1 MANSAKA
8 QSGPQPSVFDEAFLT
23 GAEDVTEV
31 LLIRHGQQRV
41 NREGSRDEQ
50 RDPPLTDHGQ
60 QQARLL
66 GEALSTTNF
75 DAIYASPLK
84 RAHETAKAV
93 AAHHRLELVVIDDL
107 REVEIFRDIPEGA
120 NVREL
125 LSEELLRAVRRRM
138 LDELSWDVYPYS
150 ESSYEFK
157 KRTINAVESCIARHS
172 SGRIAIVCH
181 GGVINAYAGHIV
193 GSKYDFFFR
202 PAHTS
207 VQIVDAG
214 HGRRSLRRLNDTQ
227 HLETAEGSF
236 RHLLARARAPER
248 A

>member
-1 MANSAKA
+1 MTDSAKA
-8 QSGPQPSVFDEAFLT
+8 PSGPVPSVFDEAFLT
-23 GAEDVTEV
+23 GVDDVTEV
-31 LLIRHGQQRV
+31 LLIRHGQQGVSPDGTRA
-41 NREGSRDEQ
+41 EQ

-66 GEALSTTNF
+66 GEALSTTKF

-93 AAHHRLELVVIDDL
+93 AAHHRLELNVVDDL
-107 REVEIFRDIPEGA
+107 REVEIFRDIPEDA

-150 ESSYEFK
+150 ESSYDFK
-157 KRTINAVESCIARHS
+157 KRTINAIESCIVRHTS
-172 SGRIAIVCH
+172 ARIAIVCH

-207 VQIVDAG
+207 VQIVDV
-214 HGRRSLRRLNDTQ
+214 GRGRKSLRSLNDTQ
-227 HLETAEGSF
+227 HLETADGSF
-236 RHLLARARAPER
+236 VTY
-248 A
+248 

>member
-1 MANSAKA
+1 MRS
-8 QSGPQPSVFDEAFLT
+8 SGGTCASSL
-23 GAEDVTEV
+23 
-31 LLIRHGQQRV
+31 
-41 NREGSRDEQ
+41 NRQIGSRAEQ

-93 AAHHRLELVVIDDL
+93 APHHRLDLVVVDDL
-107 REVEIFRDIPEGA
+107 REVEIFRDLPEGA

-172 SGRIAIVCH
+172 CARIAIVCH

-207 VQIVDAG
+207 VQIVDV
-214 HGRRSLRRLNDTQ
+214 GRGRKSLRRLNDTQ

-236 RHLLARARAPER
+236 VTY
-248 A
+248 